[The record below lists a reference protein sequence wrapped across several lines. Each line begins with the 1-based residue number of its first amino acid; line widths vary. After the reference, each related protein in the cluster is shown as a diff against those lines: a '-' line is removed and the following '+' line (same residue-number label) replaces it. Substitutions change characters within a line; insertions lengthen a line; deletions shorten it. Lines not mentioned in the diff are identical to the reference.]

1 MSIWDMEEKVRN
13 MIGLSIETYIEGDVD
28 KAYEAVREGCDRMDG
43 DSRTV
48 NNRKSTGNCSACVSC
63 GRSPVCR
70 TGWLLL
76 SV

>member
-1 MSIWDMEEKVRN
+1 MSAWDMEEKA
-13 MIGLSIETYIEGDVD
+13 
-28 KAYEAVREGCDRMDG
+28 KAVREGCDRMDG

-70 TGWLLL
+70 MGWLLL

>member
-1 MSIWDMEEKVRN
+1 MSIWNMEEKA
-13 MIGLSIETYIEGDVD
+13 
-28 KAYEAVREGCDRMDG
+28 KAVREGCDRMDG

-76 SV
+76 SVCLTDML